1 MGFGVWGL
9 GFGVWETSGMQLTC
23 AILQVTSSAIHSNP
37 GGNVVVGKGGGR
49 EVEGGGEGRERKGD
63 LQAAYNPPE

>member
-1 MGFGVWGL
+1 
-9 GFGVWETSGMQLTC
+9 MQLTC